1 MIRGL
6 EFGTQ
11 AFDWP
16 RRKVI
21 TMNKLFDT
29 MLYRWLPASS
39 KIEARYLMFWTRAPE
54 GFKGVDDIHLR
65 DGELHIRDDRSG
77 QTLTLKASQ
86 GL

>member
-1 MIRGL
+1 MVRGL

-29 MLYRWLPASS
+29 MLYRWLPARST
-39 KIEARYLMFWTRAPE
+39 IEARYLMFWDPGA
-54 GFKGVDDIHLR
+54 G
-65 DGELHIRDDRSG
+65 
-77 QTLTLKASQ
+77 